1 MLDDKSIIDLF
12 HERDE
17 KAISETEQKYG
28 KLCYKV
34 SLNILH
40 NEQDAEES
48 VSDTLLKL
56 WNSIPPE
63 YPICLKNFI
72 LKIIRNLSLNKYK
85 MKHSAKRGH
94 GEYEVVLD
102 EIKDTLPDTVNTNDI
117 LIDSIH
123 LRDTLNN
130 FLNNLSTEKRSIF
143 IGRYWYFESIS
154 EISKNLGLSTS
165 KVKVV
170 LFRCRVELKQ
180 LLLKE
185 GFIV

>member
-1 MLDDKSIIDLF
+1 
-12 HERDE
+12 
-17 KAISETEQKYG
+17 
-28 KLCYKV
+28 
-34 SLNILH
+34 
-40 NEQDAEES
+40 
-48 VSDTLLKL
+48 
-56 WNSIPPE
+56 
-63 YPICLKNFI
+63 
-72 LKIIRNLSLNKYK
+72 

-170 LFRCRVELKQ
+170 LFRCRVELKE